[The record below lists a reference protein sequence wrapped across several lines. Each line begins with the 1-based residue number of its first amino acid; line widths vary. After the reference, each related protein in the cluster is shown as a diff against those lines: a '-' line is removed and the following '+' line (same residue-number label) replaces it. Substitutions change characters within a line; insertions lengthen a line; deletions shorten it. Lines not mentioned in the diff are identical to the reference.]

1 MREMCLF
8 ICKELNSGWIFD
20 TAGHRESLL
29 FRVNQYFDFI
39 IVSATNA
46 ASYKYIVL
54 NGISTFRDISE
65 FVGNSVLTPSQN
77 SFNKFLTETQV
88 SVSNTGF

>member
-1 MREMCLF
+1 MVMREMCLF

-39 IVSATNA
+39 IVDAENA
-46 ASYKYIVL
+46 SLHKYVL
-54 NGISTFRDISE
+54 QNGRSICRTISE
-65 FVGNSVLTPSQN
+65 IAGNSVLIEIQIHLMISR
-77 SFNKFLTETQV
+77 K
-88 SVSNTGF
+88 